1 MFQVELN
8 VTYRCF
14 SPYQQADNLLQQ
26 FGTSNLLLNALTS
39 TKTVGENPCT
49 SMSHLSWFLMTPNS
63 TADQTSQFGGTR
75 YFFSSSN
82 LRAEGITVSA
92 GQGKVSKP
100 WTQVHHHNMSKNFT
114 LHFYLCIILPSNIII
129 SHSCVIS
136 IRNQNDIRIS
146 CRVLPLSA
154 RMEAPYKAMC
164 STRKPFRTP
173 LKLAETRKPLH
184 QDFYFSLSVK
194 MPSDGV
200 CS

>member
-1 MFQVELN
+1 MRIHVPVCLIYLDFLWHQIPQPIRHHSLVE
-8 VTYRCF
+8 
-14 SPYQQADNLLQQ
+14 PDI
-26 FGTSNLLLNALTS
+26 
-39 TKTVGENPCT
+39 
-49 SMSHLSWFLMTPNS
+49 
-63 TADQTSQFGGTR
+63 
-75 YFFSSSN
+75 FFPAAISE
-82 LRAEGITVSA
+82 LEGITVSA

-100 WTQVHHHNMSKNFT
+100 WTPVHHHNMSKNFT

-136 IRNQNDIRIS
+136 IKNQNDIRIS
-146 CRVLPLSA
+146 CRVLLLSA

-173 LKLAETRKPLH
+173 LKLAETRNPLH

>member
-1 MFQVELN
+1 MYQYVSFILISYDTKFHSRSDITVWWNQIFFFPAAISEL
-8 VTYRCF
+8 
-14 SPYQQADNLLQQ
+14 
-26 FGTSNLLLNALTS
+26 
-39 TKTVGENPCT
+39 
-49 SMSHLSWFLMTPNS
+49 
-63 TADQTSQFGGTR
+63 
-75 YFFSSSN
+75 
-82 LRAEGITVSA
+82 EGITVSA

-100 WTQVHHHNMSKNFT
+100 WTPVHHHNMSKNFT

-136 IRNQNDIRIS
+136 IKNQNDF
-146 CRVLPLSA
+146 LQSA
-154 RMEAPYKAMC
+154 PSVCTDGSTMQAMC

-184 QDFYFSLSVK
+184 QDFYFYLWVK

>member
-1 MFQVELN
+1 M
-8 VTYRCF
+8 TYRCF

-26 FGTSNLLLNALTS
+26 SGTSNLLLNALTS

-49 SMSHLSWFLMTPNS
+49 SKSHLSWFLMTPNS
-63 TADQTSQFGGTR
+63 SANQASQYWGSTR
-75 YFFSSSN
+75 YLFPAAVWE
-82 LRAEGITVSA
+82 LEGIFVSA

-100 WTQVHHHNMSKNFT
+100 WTPVHHHNMSKNFT

-146 CRVLPLSA
+146 CRVFTLSA
-154 RMEAPYKAMC
+154 RMEATYKAMC

-173 LKLAETRKPLH
+173 LKLAETRLPLH
-184 QDFYFSLSVK
+184 QDFYFSFSVK

>member
-1 MFQVELN
+1 M
-8 VTYRCF
+8 
-14 SPYQQADNLLQQ
+14 YQYVSFILISYD
-26 FGTSNLLLNALTS
+26 
-39 TKTVGENPCT
+39 TKFH
-49 SMSHLSWFLMTPNS
+49 SRS
-63 TADQTSQFGGTR
+63 D
-75 YFFSSSN
+75 
-82 LRAEGITVSA
+82 ITVWWNQIFFFQQQSQSSKA
-92 GQGKVSKP
+92 SLCQLAREKWVSREPQYIITICQKTSP
-100 WTQVHHHNMSKNFT
+100 
-114 LHFYLCIILPSNIII
+114 CIFI
-129 SHSCVIS
+129 CVIS

-194 MPSDGV
+194 MPSDRV